1 MTLPSDEPIICF
13 SDLKKLFRRVLPQI
27 KKACLIGASF
37 GFLFFLVKEPHFIA
51 TATFKQAAST
61 HTSGFQLRDLFQS
74 IAPQSD
80 QDMGPTSLMMSRAVL
95 GDVVEE
101 LGLQVE
107 WDSHFC
113 ITNILGRIWENIGL
127 EIGCKLSDVDRFVF
141 QKIHYDQEIEKTL
154 FIKVLDDSSFKLL
167 DEKKNELGRWRLH
180 EPISLPFFSG
190 CLTKV
195 PSHIGRNKIYRLN
208 LLPLSD
214 VIASVRKRFTVK
226 PLKSERS
233 LYTLIFTDRDR
244 HFTADFLN
252 QVMASCRKF
261 IHSENEE
268 TASAQLVYLE
278 KRQEELARKWDG
290 SLQEHVAYLKNNLN
304 EGGYLSFAQEL
315 EYLQEPQNTF
325 TSRLLDVDFEL
336 QRFES
341 QDSKQE
347 ESKRK
352 SLQKNPFLDQA
363 LPLLHI
369 EPIKNNKRSIFE
381 EQQKEI
387 DQKLIALE
395 LEENKMQSLPESGM
409 AHEILTLS
417 RQQEEA
423 AKILEQLENAPPE
436 ASLETNPGTHQAL
449 SMLNDPKSLVAIWG
463 KQIGSQQ
470 KLCSQDKEQLRGYI
484 EQTANKIKILQDNI
498 AVHTSTDHEFAGLT
512 LETAQRLYLDYNNQ
526 RDALQAQLKQL
537 VYLSEQLYQPEFEL
551 SSITTILADP
561 VTQGLVLQA
570 GETAVRLQDGNNRSS
585 REQDHLKETLRT
597 QKTFIAQHLLQI
609 IELTKLR
616 AKLAED
622 KIRSLR
628 TTTISLL
635 KQEKQLLHQQLD
647 QISHKMEDLPEKWRR
662 ENVLLFKKELGMK
675 MVEGLTHLME
685 SKSIDRH
692 LYHVGSKPL
701 DRALPPVYP
710 KKPYLLMYALIGGF
724 LGAFGSYFFNLSRS
738 LIKGMPVSHETMA
751 LSGFNSCGP
760 LSFYCHAPLDQLSH
774 PDLET
779 MRRLAQFLL
788 NQKGTCCAII
798 GGKHP
803 DFSATLAQLLAMQQY
818 RILVVHYVFD
828 KPVHPSDIPGLW
840 HYLHREVPDCPV
852 RHQSSYDFLPS
863 GGTSRHAVEM
873 LSNPKLKTFLASAK
887 EHYDLILFYS
897 SAQPTDVEGQALLNI
912 ADSAIIATKEEK
924 KEDLFPYRNWSAAR
938 QKECV
943 AFVDLG

>member
-1 MTLPSDEPIICF
+1 M
-13 SDLKKLFRRVLPQI
+13 K
-27 KKACLIGASF
+27 
-37 GFLFFLVKEPHFIA
+37 
-51 TATFKQAAST
+51 
-61 HTSGFQLRDLFQS
+61 
-74 IAPQSD
+74 
-80 QDMGPTSLMMSRAVL
+80 
-95 GDVVEE
+95 
-101 LGLQVE
+101 
-107 WDSHFC
+107 
-113 ITNILGRIWENIGL
+113 
-127 EIGCKLSDVDRFVF
+127 
-141 QKIHYDQEIEKTL
+141 
-154 FIKVLDDSSFKLL
+154 
-167 DEKKNELGRWRLH
+167 
-180 EPISLPFFSG
+180 
-190 CLTKV
+190 
-195 PSHIGRNKIYRLN
+195 
-208 LLPLSD
+208 
-214 VIASVRKRFTVK
+214 SV
-226 PLKSERS
+226 KSERS

-244 HFTADFLN
+244 HFAADFLN

-268 TASAQLVYLE
+268 TASAQLAYLE

-315 EYLQEPQNTF
+315 DYLQEPQNTF
-325 TSRLLDVDFEL
+325 TSRLLDIDFEL

-347 ESKRK
+347 EAKRK
-352 SLQKNPFLDQA
+352 SLQRNPFLDQA
-363 LPLLHI
+363 LPFLILSPSKI
-369 EPIKNNKRSIFE
+369 TTARFSKSSRKRSN
-381 EQQKEI
+381 
-387 DQKLIALE
+387 QKLIALE
-395 LEENKMQSLPESGM
+395 LEKNKMQSLPESGM

-417 RQQEEA
+417 QQQEEA
-423 AKILEQLENAPPE
+423 AKILEQLESAP
-436 ASLETNPGTHQAL
+436 SETNPGPHQAL

-463 KQIGSQQ
+463 KQMGSQQ

-512 LETAQRLYLDYNNQ
+512 LETAQRLYLDYNSQ

-570 GETAVRLQDGNNRSS
+570 GETAVRLQDGNNRSP

-662 ENVLLFKKELGMK
+662 ENVLLLKKELGMK

-701 DRALPPVYP
+701 DRALPPVCP
-710 KKPYLLMYALIGGF
+710 KKPYLLIYALIGGF

-760 LSFYCHAPLDQLSH
+760 LSFYCHAPLDQLSY

-788 NQKGTCCAII
+788 VPEFCNRLLNQKGACCVII

-803 DFSATLAQLLAMQQY
+803 DFSATLAQLLALQQY

-828 KPVHPSDIPGLW
+828 KPVHPSDTPGLW
-840 HYLHREVPDCPV
+840 HYLHGEVPDCPV
-852 RHQSSYDFLPS
+852 RHQPSYDFLPS

-873 LSNPKLKTFLASAK
+873 LSNPKLMTFLASAK
-887 EHYDLILFYS
+887 ERYDLILFYS
-897 SAQPTDVEGQALLNI
+897 SAQPTDVEGLALLNI

-924 KEDLFPYRNWSAAR
+924 REDLFSYRNWSAAR
-938 QKECV
+938 GKECV